1 MTNGPGLTRRRRSVT
16 LAIVGIAVAI
26 STGCRPRDNADRDD
40 PDPASDSARAAFASS
55 TRVDLTGGGATFPY
69 PLYARWFNEYA
80 PLAQVRINY
89 RAESSGEGIRHL
101 INRTADF
108 GATDVPMTDAQLRR
122 VGAQVLH
129 IPTAVG
135 AVAITYNLPGTG
147 RPLRL
152 SAEVLT
158 AIFLGRITRWN
169 DARLAALNPERAL
182 PDDSVIV
189 VVRDDDSGTSYI
201 FSDYL
206 ATVSTDWARSPG
218 RGSTVDWPVGRGAH
232 GNEGVAGLVK
242 QTVGAIG
249 YVEAVFARQNRLPLA
264 HLRNRAGRFISPMP
278 YEIAAAADQVLEREA
293 GNMTRPNDYRLSLV
307 DAPGQA
313 SYPIAS
319 FTWLI
324 FSPTALG
331 EPRTRQLVDFLHW
344 ALRDGSAI
352 TSSLGYVTLPTSV
365 AEDVLQRLDQLPSA
379 GRRDHLH

>member
-1 MTNGPGLTRRRRSVT
+1 M
-16 LAIVGIAVAI
+16 LAVLAALACT
-26 STGCRPRDNADRDD
+26 SRKDENQSAANT
-40 PDPASDSARAAFASS
+40 DSARAAFASS

-69 PLYARWFNEYA
+69 PLYSRWFNEYA
-80 PLAQVRINY
+80 PQAQVRINY
-89 RAESSGEGIRHL
+89 RAEGSGEGIRHI
-101 INRTADF
+101 INRSADF

-122 VGAQVLH
+122 VGATVLH

-135 AVAITYNLPGTG
+135 AVAITYNLPGSG

-152 SAEVLT
+152 SGDVLT
-158 AIFLGRITRWN
+158 DIFMGRIAQWN
-169 DARLAALNPERAL
+169 DARIAALNPDRSL
-182 PDDSVIV
+182 PTDSVIV

-206 ATVSTDWARSPG
+206 TTVSNDWAGGPG

-249 YVEAVFARQNRLPLA
+249 YVEAVYARQNRLPLA
-264 HLRNRAGRFISPMP
+264 HLRNRAGRFVSPMP
-278 YEIAAAADQVLEREA
+278 YEIAAAAAQVLEREA
-293 GNMTRPNDYRLSLV
+293 GSMTRPNDYRLSLV

-319 FTWLI
+319 FTWLV
-324 FSPTALG
+324 FAPTVLG

-365 AEDVLQRLDQLPSA
+365 AEDVLQRLDELPQLSQ
-379 GRRDHLH
+379 RDHPH

>member
-1 MTNGPGLTRRRRSVT
+1 MRRVKVRDGQRPLRTAV
-16 LAIVGIAVAI
+16 LALALFGVAAC
-26 STGCRPRDNADRDD
+26 SPRDDQAENESR
-40 PDPASDSARAAFASS
+40 PVSDSARAAFASS

-80 PLAQVRINY
+80 PQAQVRINY
-89 RAESSGEGIRHL
+89 RAEGSGEGIRHV

-108 GATDVPMTDAQLRR
+108 GATDVPMSDAQLRR

-135 AVAITYNLPGTG
+135 AVAITYNLPGAG

-152 SAEVLT
+152 SADVLT
-158 AIFLGRITRWN
+158 DIFRGRITRWN
-169 DARLAALNPERAL
+169 DARLESLNPERDL

-249 YVEAVFARQNRLPLA
+249 YVEAVYARQNRLPLA
-264 HLRNRAGRFISPMP
+264 HLRNRAGRFVSPMP
-278 YEIAAAADQVLEREA
+278 YEIAAAADEVLEREA
-293 GNMTRPNDYRLSLV
+293 ANMTWPNDYRLSLV

-324 FSPTALG
+324 FSPTVLG

-365 AEDVLQRLDQLPSA
+365 AEDVLQRLDQLPA
-379 GRRDHLH
+379 AAARAHPH

>member
-1 MTNGPGLTRRRRSVT
+1 MTWLGLVL
-16 LAIVGIAVAI
+16 LAGVAC
-26 STGCRPRDNADRDD
+26 GPRDDQRTQDATPTR
-40 PDPASDSARAAFASS
+40 DSARAAFASS

-80 PLAQVRINY
+80 PQAQVRINY
-89 RAESSGEGIRHL
+89 RAEGSGEGIRHL

-108 GATDVPMTDAQLRR
+108 GATDVPMTNAQLGR
-122 VGAQVLH
+122 VGARVLH
-129 IPTAVG
+129 VPTAVG
-135 AVAITYNLPGTG
+135 AVAITYNLPGLV

-152 SAEVLT
+152 SPDVLVDL
-158 AIFLGRITRWN
+158 FLGRITRWN
-169 DARLAALNPERAL
+169 DARLAALNPDRAL
-182 PDDSVIV
+182 PADSVII

-206 ATVSTDWARSPG
+206 TTVSADWARGPG
-218 RGSTVDWPVGRGAH
+218 RGSSVDWPVGRGAQ

-264 HLRNRAGRFISPMP
+264 HLRNRAGRFVSPMP
-278 YEIAAAADQVLEREA
+278 YEIAAAAAQVLEREA
-293 GNMTRPNDYRLSLV
+293 GSMTRPNDYRMSLV
-307 DAPGQA
+307 DAPGPS

-324 FSPTALG
+324 FAPTVLG

-344 ALRDGSAI
+344 ALREGSGI
-352 TSSLGYVTLPTSV
+352 TSSLGYVTLPSSV
-365 AEDVLQRLDQLPSA
+365 AEDVLERLDQLPA
-379 GRRDHLH
+379 AAARAHPH